1 MLFEENEL
9 KRKAKCKKIKYKSP
23 TIAVVFSAN
32 FIDKLNRN
40 KQVIVTNSCKHNVEE
55 FPPKLLKILTE
66 NDKFEACAKQRA
78 WMANH
83 KGSHKAVISLQ
94 SKELNWGSKLI

>member
-40 KQVIVTNSCKHNVEE
+40 KQVIVIIITINSCKHNVEE

-66 NDKFEACAKQRA
+66 NDKIEACAKQRA
-78 WMANH
+78 
-83 KGSHKAVISLQ
+83 
-94 SKELNWGSKLI
+94 